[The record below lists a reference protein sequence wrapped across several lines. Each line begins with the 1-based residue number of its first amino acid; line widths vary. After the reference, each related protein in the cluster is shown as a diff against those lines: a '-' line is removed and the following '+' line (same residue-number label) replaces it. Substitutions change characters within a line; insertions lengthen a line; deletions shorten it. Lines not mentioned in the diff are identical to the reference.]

1 MLGNFRDNQPRKRDN
16 HVGRVEGLALGGR
29 GGKCGTQAIT
39 GEDKEGR
46 RWAMHPVSRSAAK
59 DS

>member
-29 GGKCGTQAIT
+29 GGT

-46 RWAMHPVSRSAAK
+46 RWAMHPVSR
-59 DS
+59 